1 MSQLPRQQ
9 RTPPQLPP
17 EDPGVPIEP
26 SIAKARSAFVRSSLA
41 KIKDLRQQGKTD
53 IEITELLGRFAED
66 YPQLLKMALRS
77 DPSNEASMR
86 TMLAMLDRMGTGE
99 LSQHQASVI
108 VGQRLYDTYVK
119 PNLNEES

>member
-1 MSQLPRQQ
+1 MSQQ
-9 RTPPQLPP
+9 RPPPQFPDD
-17 EDPGVPIEP
+17 DPGVPIEP
-26 SIAKARSAFVRSSLA
+26 AVAKARAAFVRSSLQ
-41 KIKDLRQQGKTD
+41 KIKELRQQGKTP
-53 IEITELLGRFAED
+53 IEITEQLGRFAED
-66 YPQLLKMALRS
+66 YPQLFKMALRM

-119 PNLNEES
+119 PNIDETTK